1 MGKKWLLFGTSLI
14 VIISM
19 LLMVGVA
26 FGQQPTGEFEV
37 VRKAVE
43 AYLTSGKPPVIEAK
57 DLYQILNDGDP
68 ENDPFILSVR
78 KPEDDAKGRIPG
90 AITIFWKDLW
100 KPENLAKLPKDKKIV
115 VYCYTGHT
123 GGIAATILNLLG
135 YDAVNLKFGMMGWTK
150 NDEVLAQPRFNPA
163 TQPDYPVET
172 AAPPALPV
180 TGGEGSTPIIPLILM
195 VFGGISLSAGVAGLF
210 ILRHRAE

>member
-37 VRKAVE
+37 DRKAVE
-43 AYLTSGKPPVIEAK
+43 AYLTW
-57 DLYQILNDGDP
+57 DP